1 MKRLDSEEREQGFA
15 EHHNKTEPELD
26 GHFREDSQ
34 QKLAGAAMLEHG
46 WNKHIVALLQILA
59 QKHSTGVDI
68 GGSPST
74 LLNIQV
80 VKAEPAVHL
89 HLEAN
94 RDFHSVKI
102 RACLLE
108 GLPSV
113 VLFIPS

>member
-1 MKRLDSEEREQGFA
+1 
-15 EHHNKTEPELD
+15 
-26 GHFREDSQ
+26 
-34 QKLAGAAMLEHG
+34 MLEHG

-59 QKHSTGVDI
+59 QKHSTGVNI
-68 GGSPST
+68 GGSAST

-102 RACLLE
+102 RAFLLE
-108 GLPSV
+108 SPTSAV
-113 VLFIPS
+113 FFIPS